1 MIHKALAGAW
11 VILGAC
17 APLWVSA
24 QVNPYEA
31 DPAAITA
38 GAAFYASRC
47 ADCHSADAKGSQ
59 GPDLTLLWAAGAN
72 DARVF
77 SVVREGVDGSI
88 MPPSFAPDSEIWAM
102 VAYLRSISTVPP
114 FISERGDAALG
125 RSLFAAHCT
134 DCHRLHGRGGTLG
147 PELTHI
153 AQVRSPEALVRAIR
167 DPSESV
173 ASGYRAVTLVT
184 KGGDRI
190 EGVVKS
196 EDAFSIQIVDTD
208 QRLQGYIKAD
218 LADLIHEEESR
229 MPKFG
234 RLRLSPRELDD
245 LLAFLGTLR
254 DDVPFDP

>member
-1 MIHKALAGAW
+1 M
-11 VILGAC
+11 
-17 APLWVSA
+17 
-24 QVNPYEA
+24 
-31 DPAAITA
+31 
-38 GAAFYASRC
+38 
-47 ADCHSADAKGSQ
+47 
-59 GPDLTLLWAAGAN
+59 
-72 DARVF
+72 
-77 SVVREGVDGSI
+77 
-88 MPPSFAPDSEIWAM
+88 
-102 VAYLRSISTVPP
+102 
-114 FISERGDAALG
+114 
-125 RSLFAAHCT
+125 
-134 DCHRLHGRGGTLG
+134 G
-147 PELTHI
+147 PELTRI

-173 ASGYRAVTLVT
+173 APGYRAVTLVT

-229 MPKFG
+229 MPRFG
-234 RLRLSPRELDD
+234 RLRLRPSELDD